1 MFVCVRER
9 LAQGVCQKGRPA
21 GPSLRQSGGDWGG
34 PKPSSEP
41 SLPAAS
47 PPRLRDL
54 RTNPGS
60 LTPSSPPR
68 SRGLFRAPQPA
79 HFRASWRP
87 NFFLL
92 REAAPVEGAPLRG
105 REGELNREVCG
116 SNRGPL
122 APHLSLPSYL
132 VPSGEE
138 RKRCWFGILAGKS
151 VSVWMCVGVVR
162 EGDGF
167 WKRR

>member
-68 SRGLFRAPQPA
+68 SRGLFRVSQLA
-79 HFRASWRP
+79 HFPLDPLRASRRP
-87 NFFLL
+87 NFVLL
-92 REAAPVEGAPLRG
+92 REAARVEGALLRG
-105 REGELNREVCG
+105 REELNREVCG
-116 SNRGPL
+116 NNRGPL

-138 RKRCWFGILAGKS
+138 RKRCWFGILVGKS
-151 VSVWMCVGVVR
+151 VCLDVCRG
-162 EGDGF
+162 GAGG
-167 WKRR
+167 